1 VTSDFQIVRRLLTV
15 ARPYWGHLAAIWLL
29 NLMAAPIALATPIP
43 IRLAIDCVLGDRP
56 MPAFFTRILPAD
68 VLATDTGRLWV
79 IVGLLLSIAVV
90 AGLHVMASWVL
101 QAYTSERLNL
111 AFRLQLFRHSQRLS
125 LAYHDARGSSDSVYR
140 IQYDATCLSGI
151 LVAAVTNLVNPMITV
166 TAMVI
171 TMAAID
177 AQLALVALVV
187 IPFLYLV
194 AGAFRHRLGT
204 KWREVKRLD
213 SSAMGVT
220 QEMLGALRVVKAFR
234 LEEQKQQRFIR
245 ISDSRIREYVNVA
258 RTRGL
263 IDLLVFLTIAAGTAA
278 VLVIGISH
286 VTAGILTLGALL
298 MVLAYLAQIYEPLK
312 TMSGAVAEL
321 QSSFESAR
329 RAITYL
335 GELPEAVERPHA
347 RSLERARGAVSF
359 RDVSFSY
366 DKTRP
371 VLSHVSFDV
380 PVGARVGIQGR
391 TGAGKSTLASLL
403 MRFYDP
409 DEGEIQLDGV
419 DARDYKLADLRDQFA
434 IVLQEPVLFSTT
446 IFENIVCGRPGATRE
461 DVEHAATLANA
472 HMFIGRLPLGYDTE
486 VGERGM
492 SLSGGER
499 QRISLARAFLKDAPI
514 LILDE
519 PTSAVDVATETLI
532 VEAIERLMQ
541 GRTTFV
547 IAHRLSTLEGCDLR
561 LLLEDGQVTVLDAKM

>member
-1 VTSDFQIVRRLLTV
+1 
-15 ARPYWGHLAAIWLL
+15 
-29 NLMAAPIALATPIP
+29 MAAPIALVTPIP
-43 IRLAIDCVLGDRP
+43 LRLAIDCVLNDRP
-56 MPAFFTRILPAD
+56 MPAVFSNWLPASA
-68 VLATDTGRLWV
+68 LATDSARLWT
-79 IVGLLLSIAVV
+79 IVGLMLTIALV
-90 AGLHVMASWVL
+90 AGVHVMACWVL

-140 IQYDATCLSGI
+140 IQYDATSLSGI
-151 LVAAVTNLVNPMITV
+151 LVAAVTTLVNPVITV

-171 TMAAID
+171 TMATID
-177 AQLALVALVV
+177 RQLALVALVV

-263 IDLLVFLTIAAGTAA
+263 IDLLVFLTIASGTAA
-278 VLVIGISH
+278 VLVIGINH
-286 VTAGILTLGALL
+286 VNAGLLTLGALI
-298 MVLAYLAQIYEPLK
+298 MVLTYLAQIYDPLK

-329 RAITYL
+329 RALGYL

-347 RSLERARGAVSF
+347 RPLDRAQGAVSF
-359 RDVSFSY
+359 KGVSFSY

-371 VLSHVSFDV
+371 VLRRVSFDV
-380 PVGARVGIQGR
+380 PVGSRVGLQGR

-409 DEGEIQLDGV
+409 DEGQILLDGV

-446 IFENIVCGRPGATRE
+446 IFENIVCGRPGATRAE
-461 DVEHAATLANA
+461 VEQAASLANA
-472 HMFIGRLPLGYDTE
+472 HQFISGLPLGYDTE

-499 QRISLARAFLKDAPI
+499 QRISLARAFLKDAPV

-532 VEAIERLMQ
+532 VDAVERLMQ

-547 IAHRLSTLEGCDLR
+547 IAHRLSTLEGCDVR
-561 LLLEDGQVTVLDAKM
+561 LLLEDGDVKVLDAKM

>member
-1 VTSDFQIVRRLLTV
+1 MISDFQIVRRLIGV
-15 ARPYWGHLAAIWLL
+15 ARPYWGHLTAIWLL
-29 NLMAAPIALATPIP
+29 NLLAVPIALVTPIP
-43 IRLAIDCVLGDRP
+43 IRLAIDSVLGDRP
-56 MPAFFTRILPAD
+56 MPAFFTRVLPAAA
-68 VLATDTGRLWV
+68 LADDTARLWT
-79 IVGLLLSIAVV
+79 IVGLMLTIAVV
-90 AGLHVMASWVL
+90 AGVHVMVSWVL
-101 QAYTSERLNL
+101 QAYTSERLTL
-111 AFRLQLFRHSQRLS
+111 TFRLLLFRHSQRLS

-140 IQYDATCLSGI
+140 IQYDATGLAGI
-151 LVAAVTNLVNPMITV
+151 LVAAVTNLVNPVITV

-171 TMAAID
+171 TMATID
-177 AQLALVALVV
+177 VQLALVALVV

-245 ISDSRIREYVNVA
+245 ISDTRIREYVDVA

-278 VLVIGISH
+278 VLVIGINH
-286 VTAGILTLGALL
+286 VSAGILTLGALL
-298 MVLAYLAQIYEPLK
+298 MVMAYLGQIYEPLK
-312 TMSGAVAEL
+312 TMSSAVTEL

-329 RAITYL
+329 RAVEYL
-335 GELPEAVERPHA
+335 GELPETVERPHA
-347 RSLERARGAVSF
+347 RPLDRARGAITF
-359 RDVSFSY
+359 KNVSFSY
-366 DKTRP
+366 DKKRP
-371 VLSHVSFDV
+371 VLSQVSFHV
-380 PVGARVGIQGR
+380 PAGSRVGIQGR

-409 DEGEIQLDGV
+409 GEGQILLDGV
-419 DARDYKLADLRDQFA
+419 DARDYRLADLRDQFA

-446 IFENIVCGRPGATRE
+446 IFENILCGRPGATKA
-461 DVEHAATLANA
+461 DVEKAAAMANV
-472 HMFIGRLPLGYDTE
+472 HQFISALPLGYDTE

-514 LILDE
+514 LVLDE

-532 VEAIERLMQ
+532 VDAIERLMH

-561 LLLEDGQVTVLDAKM
+561 LLLEDGHVTVLDEKM

>member
-1 VTSDFQIVRRLLTV
+1 VTSDLQIVRRLLGV

-29 NLMAAPIALATPIP
+29 NLMAAPIALVTPIP
-43 IRLAIDCVLGDRP
+43 IRLAIDCVIGDRP
-56 MPAFFTRILPAD
+56 MPALFTHLLPAAA
-68 VLATDTGRLWV
+68 LADDTGRLWT
-79 IVGLLLSIAVV
+79 IVGLMLTIAIV
-90 AGLHVMASWVL
+90 AGLHALVCWVL
-101 QAYTSERLNL
+101 QAYTAERLNL
-111 AFRLQLFRHSQRLS
+111 VFRLQLFRHSQRLS
-125 LAYHDARGSSDSVYR
+125 LAYHDAQGSSDSVYR
-140 IQYDATCLSGI
+140 IQYDAVSLAGI
-151 LVAAVTNLVNPMITV
+151 LISAVSNLVNPMITV

-171 TMAAID
+171 TMATID

-194 AGAFRHRLGT
+194 AGAFRHRLGA

-278 VLVIGISH
+278 VLVIGIGH

-329 RAITYL
+329 RAIAYL
-335 GELPEAVERPHA
+335 GEVPEAVERPHA
-347 RSLERARGAVSF
+347 RSLDRAKGAIAF
-359 RDVSFSY
+359 KGVSFSY

-371 VLSHVSFDV
+371 VLSQVSFEA

-409 DEGEIQLDGV
+409 DEGQILLDGV

-446 IFENIVCGRPGATRE
+446 IFENIVCGRPGATRAE
-461 DVEHAATLANA
+461 VEQAATMANA
-472 HMFIGRLPLGYDTE
+472 HQFITGLPLGYDTE

-499 QRISLARAFLKDAPI
+499 QRISLARAFLKDAPV

-532 VEAIERLMQ
+532 VDAVERLMQ

-547 IAHRLSTLEGCDLR
+547 IAHRLSTLEGCDVR
-561 LLLEDGQVTVLDAKM
+561 LLLEDGHVKVLDGKM